1 MEIRIGR
8 VVKSHGVRGEVVVEP
23 LADDEDALVE
33 LEEAEDEDTFAD
45 DDTSS
50 IGASEDCEALADVE
64 SPLGW
69 PPPLQP
75 VSVSA
80 RARTAPVY
88 AVVLVTRLMVSPCGQ
103 RVFEWIWAVPWPW
116 PVRTPVGMKRGV

>member
-1 MEIRIGR
+1 MQRIINEGQTFVRREI
-8 VVKSHGVRGEVVVEP
+8 S
-23 LADDEDALVE
+23 DDDALVE

-64 SPLGW
+64 LPPGV